1 MCDAGASQSET
12 LIALRIDPIRD
23 IFAFLTAPNYNE
35 PGFLVVIFWI
45 LAAAS
50 LSIAAHAYRTL
61 PEQRSATHVVRWVV
75 RFVVACMWWQ
85 QSLWKFPTDSGGLK
99 YWTELIVQH
108 AAFPLHGQ
116 IVKNLILPIFPP
128 FAVLVYLV
136 EVLVAVSLFL
146 GLFVRASAIVGGL
159 LILNL
164 WLGLYR
170 APQEWP
176 WTYVFLILLMVTFG
190 VEGYGRSLGLDAF
203 LQASNRW
210 RARLPRLLLRFS

>member
-1 MCDAGASQSET
+1 
-12 LIALRIDPIRD
+12 LRTNPIND
-23 IFAFLTAPNYNE
+23 IIAFLTGPSYSE
-35 PGFLVVIFWI
+35 PRFLFVIFWI

-50 LSIAAHAYRTL
+50 VLIAAYEYRTL
-61 PEQRSATHVVRWVV
+61 LEQRSARHVVRWGV

-85 QSLWKFPTDSGGLK
+85 QSLWKFPTDSGGLR
-99 YWTELIVQH
+99 YWTEQIVQH
-108 AAFPLHGQ
+108 AAFPIHGEL
-116 IVKNLILPIFPP
+116 VKDLVLPYFPP
-128 FAVLVYLV
+128 FAIAVYLV

-170 APQEWP
+170 SPQEWP

-190 VEGYGRSLGLDAF
+190 VEGYGRSLGLDAL
-203 LQASNRW
+203 LQARESW
-210 RARLPRLLLRFS
+210 RARVPRLLRLFS